1 MLSPDYPLYS
11 FPGASF
17 LLPSISRSLIP
28 FILSSLHLYPS
39 FLYPSLPFSISP
51 SLPTSLFLFPSCMP
65 PFIYVFIITFLCSF
79 FHAPNLFN
87 FHHPSPFALLSS
99 VHLSPFFPP
108 TFTLTSSLHSPF
120 QPPFPGFFPPF
131 ALTSLPFLSP
141 RSEEH

>member
-99 VHLSPFFPP
+99 VGHISLHLSLP
-108 TFTLTSSLHSPF
+108 LL
-120 QPPFPGFFPPF
+120 
-131 ALTSLPFLSP
+131 LSLPLYTLPFSHP
-141 RSEEH
+141 